1 MRLAGLMLTMGL
13 AASGTAAAAG
23 PSFDTWGTGEAALAY
38 HRVSGDCEAV
48 SDRFGRNAAWGY
60 WRMPLSAVTVTLA
73 PASEGEGTRL
83 RFVCRDGSACIAAG
97 KLDSLEEAQVAH
109 DLAFD
114 TVERAEEVLG
124 MIKTLRAA
132 CGGA

>member
-1 MRLAGLMLTMGL
+1 MRLAGLILTFGL
-13 AASGTAAAAG
+13 TASGAALAAG

-38 HRVSGDCEAV
+38 HRLSGDCEAI

-73 PASEGEGTRL
+73 PLTDGDGARL
-83 RFVCRDGSACIAAG
+83 QFRCSDGSDCIGSG
-97 KLDSLEEAQVAH
+97 KLDSLEEAQAGY
-109 DLAFD
+109 DLPFD
-114 TVERAEEVLG
+114 TAARATEVLD

-132 CGGA
+132 CDGV